1 MLVAMAALAPSESAM
16 PVTQK
21 LQEFGEPM
29 VTGPQYG
36 SVQGQ
41 VQQVYVIT
49 PATLP
54 PTFAPTSA
62 PTFAPTSAPTFST
75 PHPTDAPTFA
85 PTSRPTNRPTSAPT
99 IKPTSK
105 PTRQP
110 STAPT
115 RLPSSAPTHA
125 PTAKRTR
132 SPTAPPAI
140 VTFRY
145 GGYNMKRIRVQGQ
158 MNAHNIMNAC
168 LNVGLIPLCDHVAYY
183 DGNCRVPRGGGHW
196 HFSYRGH
203 GNARGIPWRKTNGA
217 YFYTGRHGSGSL
229 QNIRGSHRWSN
240 GHDRN
245 GFTYCTN

>member
-1 MLVAMAALAPSESAM
+1 MC
-16 PVTQK
+16 
-21 LQEFGEPM
+21 
-29 VTGPQYG
+29 G

-54 PTFAPTSA
+54 PTFTPTSA

-110 STAPT
+110 S
-115 RLPSSAPTHA
+115 
-125 PTAKRTR
+125 
-132 SPTAPPAI
+132 TAPPAI

>member
-1 MLVAMAALAPSESAM
+1 MGSTGIQQWMTGRLLCVLVAMAALAPSESAM

-62 PTFAPTSAPTFST
+62 PTFAPTS
-75 PHPTDAPTFA
+75 
-85 PTSRPTNRPTSAPT
+85 RPTNRPTSAPT

-110 STAPT
+110 STAP
-115 RLPSSAPTHA
+115 
-125 PTAKRTR
+125 
-132 SPTAPPAI
+132 
-140 VTFRY
+140 
-145 GGYNMKRIRVQGQ
+145 
-158 MNAHNIMNAC
+158 
-168 LNVGLIPLCDHVAYY
+168 
-183 DGNCRVPRGGGHW
+183 
-196 HFSYRGH
+196 
-203 GNARGIPWRKTNGA
+203 
-217 YFYTGRHGSGSL
+217 
-229 QNIRGSHRWSN
+229 
-240 GHDRN
+240 
-245 GFTYCTN
+245 